1 LIPIAGI
8 EEMREIDR
16 SSRCSTEVLIERAG
30 AAVARS
36 VLRELGGAYGRRV
49 IVVVGKGS
57 NGEDGKV
64 AAKRLKRRGVRV
76 QLIDA
81 DETPKELPD
90 VDLVI
95 DAAYGTGLK
104 RPYEAPSTNS
114 TVLSVDIPSGVD
126 GHTGCSIG
134 RPFKAKKTLTFNA
147 LKPGHVFSDGACL
160 SGEVEIADIGLDT
173 SSLSC
178 GLVTD
183 ADVSTWIP
191 SRSNESHKWKSACWV
206 IAGSEGMEGA
216 AILTVSA
223 AQRAGA
229 GYIRFS
235 SPEVEIPEVPL
246 EAVSFPVQTDLSID
260 ENEIS
265 RFKSFVIG
273 PGLGR
278 NPELLN
284 GIKELVSKLK
294 CPVVLDGDALYAF
307 NKSDFPNKSQII
319 LTPHEGE
326 FEKIMGEKPALDR
339 ISAVRKCAE
348 ETGSI
353 VLLKGPTT
361 VVSDPEGNTR
371 IINSGDQRLAT
382 AGSGDVLAGIIGAF
396 LARGAGLLEAASS
409 GAHIHGQLL
418 NRLPSTGVVAND
430 LVTCLI
436 ETLVDIGVDRE
447 LGVSDETDLG

>member
-1 LIPIAGI
+1 
-8 EEMREIDR
+8 MREIDI
-16 SSRCSTEVLIERAG
+16 SSPCSIEVLIERAG

-36 VLRELGGAYGRRV
+36 ALKEMGGAYGRRV
-49 IVVVGKGS
+49 IVVAGKGS

-64 AAKRLKRRGVRV
+64 AAQRLKRRGVRV
-76 QLIDA
+76 QLIKA

-104 RPYEAPSTNS
+104 RPYEAPRTNS

-126 GHTGCSIG
+126 GHTGRSIG

-147 LKPGHVFSDGACL
+147 LKPGHVFSDGVCL
-160 SGEVEIADIGLDT
+160 SGELEIADIGLDT

-183 ADVSTWIP
+183 TDVSGWIP
-191 SRSNESHKWKSACWV
+191 ARSNDSHKWKSACWV
-206 IAGSEGMEGA
+206 IAGSEGMGGA
-216 AILTVSA
+216 AILTATA

-229 GYIRFS
+229 GYIRFT
-235 SPEVEIPEVPL
+235 SPEIEIPGVPL
-246 EAVSFPVQTDLSID
+246 EAVLFPVETDLSID

-278 NPELLN
+278 NPALLN
-284 GIKELVSKLK
+284 GVKELVSRLK
-294 CPVVLDGDALYAF
+294 CPVVLDGDALHAF
-307 NKSDFPNKSQII
+307 DKYDFPSESQIVI
-319 LTPHEGE
+319 TPHEGE
-326 FEKIMGEKPALDR
+326 FEKIMGEKPVFDR

-348 ETGSI
+348 ETGAV

-361 VVSDPEGNTR
+361 VVSDPKGNTR
-371 IINSGDQRLAT
+371 IVNSGDQRLAT

-409 GAHIHGQLL
+409 GAHIHGRLL
-418 NRLPSTGVVAND
+418 GRLPSTGVAAND
-430 LVTCLI
+430 LVNCLI
-436 ETLVDIGVDRE
+436 ETLVDIGIDRE
-447 LGVSDETDLG
+447 LGVSDETNLG